1 MNKLLIL
8 CAPLVPAISIPD
20 SPFHQLQS
28 PSRSE
33 LAETRSI
40 PAAERRLLIPNFV
53 ELFRWETIRPMLPF
67 QLPTPGDPPTWQ
79 ARSCRSCYHWLPPDQ
94 IHSCGDLAGMDPF
107 DLCLSLFDTSA
118 WRPYFGTR
126 FKSHFGPPGFDP
138 LSLGLAML
146 LAIYRK

>member
-1 MNKLLIL
+1 MNNFLIPA
-8 CAPLVPAISIPD
+8 APLVPAISIPD

-28 PSRSE
+28 LSRSE

-40 PAAERRLLIPNFV
+40 PAAERRLLIPNFI